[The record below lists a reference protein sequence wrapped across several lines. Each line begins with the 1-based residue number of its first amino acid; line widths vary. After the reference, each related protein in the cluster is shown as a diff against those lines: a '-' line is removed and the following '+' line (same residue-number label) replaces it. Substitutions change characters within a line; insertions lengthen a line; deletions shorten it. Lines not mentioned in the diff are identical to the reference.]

1 MSEELLKRKDEDA
14 ISTLTLNSP
23 NSLNVLSNKMLD
35 CLQSELDKLKT
46 DKKIRVIIIKG
57 SGKAFCAGHDLKEM
71 TLSRQDEDGGKAAFK
86 TLFDKCA
93 KMMQT
98 IPTLPQP
105 VIAQVHGI
113 ATAAGCQLVASCD
126 LAVAA
131 EETKFGVN
139 GVNIGLF
146 CSTPIVAL
154 SRNIQRKKVFEM
166 LATGEF
172 IDSEK
177 AYSLGLVNRI
187 APPDQLDVETW
198 KLAKTIESKLGSAVK
213 IGKEAFYN
221 QIAMPIEQAYEY
233 TGNVMVENMLNKDTE
248 EGVSAFIEK
257 RDPLWEQ

>member
-1 MSEELLKRKDEDA
+1 MSEELLKRKDENA
-14 ISTLTLNSP
+14 IATLTLNSP
-23 NSLNVLSNKMLD
+23 NSLNALSNEMLD
-35 CLQSELDKLKT
+35 CLQSELDNLKI

-71 TLSRQDEDGGKAAFK
+71 TLSRQDEDGGKSAFK
-86 TLFDKCA
+86 ALFDKCA

-146 CSTPIVAL
+146 CSTPMVAL
-154 SRNIQRKKVFEM
+154 SRNIPRKKVFEM
-166 LATGEF
+166 LTTGEF
-172 IDSEK
+172 IDPEK
-177 AYSLGLVNRI
+177 ANSLGLINRI
-187 APPDQLDVETW
+187 APPDQLDVETL
-198 KLAKTIESKLGSAVK
+198 KLAKKIESKLGSAVK